1 MENNSGGAAAS
12 KNLVF
17 GLRRLNMFELNLRS
31 IKTNRNM
38 LGGRGG
44 EGGNCSTEN
53 VIWKERKVYDLP

>member
-17 GLRRLNMFELNLRS
+17 ALRCLNIFELNLRS

-38 LGGRGG
+38 LGGGGG
-44 EGGNCSTEN
+44 EGGETAAQ
-53 VIWKERKVYDLP
+53 KT